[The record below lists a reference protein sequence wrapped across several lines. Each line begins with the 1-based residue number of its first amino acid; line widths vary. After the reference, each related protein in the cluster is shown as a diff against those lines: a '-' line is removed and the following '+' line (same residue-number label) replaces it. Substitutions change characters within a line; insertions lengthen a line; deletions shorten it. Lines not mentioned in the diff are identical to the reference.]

1 MQLPREISH
10 FLLIA
15 RFGRYVGRRL
25 RRAGKAG
32 LAKDTLTAVTTLRTK
47 GRAWEDTDD
56 AVQDA
61 MADRDAC
68 DDDLDAIAQEA
79 RNGLAGRGVSAARE
93 EPYTLIFQ
101 DGIGY
106 YIAAPLDE
114 EVTRYTELS
123 ERLTAHLP
131 AADPIRKSAVPAIK
145 KGIAAF
151 KVATSELDGAERL
164 QAHARTDLDRAIR
177 GLLRQLEKVYG
188 LLMADEGKSN
198 AEAFFPK
205 TRTAKAKP
213 NAKDPTLLE
222 E

>member
-1 MQLPREISH
+1 MQLPRDTSH

-25 RRAGKAG
+25 RRAGKAA
-32 LAKDTLTAVTTLRTK
+32 LSKDTLTAVTTLREK

-61 MADRDAC
+61 LADRDAS
-68 DDDLDAIAQEA
+68 DDDLDTIAQEA
-79 RNGLAGRGVSAARE
+79 RNGLAGRAVTATRE

-106 YIAAPLDE
+106 YVAAPLDE
-114 EVTRYTELS
+114 EETRYTELA

-131 AADPIRKSAVPAIK
+131 ATDPIRKSAVPAIK
-145 KGIAAF
+145 KGLAAF
-151 KVATSELDGAERL
+151 KAATAELEAAERV

-188 LLMADEGKSN
+188 LLVAEEGKSK

-205 TRTAKAKP
+205 ARTAKTKA
-213 NAKDPTLLE
+213 NAKDPTPIDE
-222 E
+222 